1 MPLGY
6 GLWVFLKNNP
16 VVLYIGAAFAFLATF
31 LSWQRL
37 RDMRIRRTVAE
48 KIEIEAQDKSR
59 QVIAKA
65 EEKTHDVIEKAD
77 EARAD
82 IPRGAP
88 SGELPKHVQDILFDD

>member
-1 MPLGY
+1 MPILWKVFDFFANNKTAQWVLAIVS
-6 GLWVFLKNNP
+6 GLA
-16 VVLYIGAAFAFLATF
+16 LYKMYE
-31 LSWQRL
+31 RL
-37 RDMRIRRTVAE
+37 RDNRIRKQVEE

-88 SGELPKHVQDILFDD
+88 SGELPKHVQDILCDD